1 MTRARPVS
9 RSAGFSFMEILVV
22 MGIIA
27 VLVGLSVG
35 IFKIVGK
42 KGLEVKTRALLM
54 KMRTN
59 IDSWRGAFKAWPPS
73 DLNKLGAVT
82 GLKLAIGK
90 AQPPNDTNWGI
101 ESLVQ
106 CLLMPGYDHNAEID
120 EDLINTDTDELD
132 KVLAKNGVASLS
144 EVKDAWGNPLVYFT
158 DADYAQA
165 AKNPPTYLTGEDSA
179 LRGDAVTPKPW
190 LNPNGAFAQQG
201 AYQIYSMGEDGKPN
215 TDDDLKAW
223 TSN

>member
-1 MTRARPVS
+1 MTRSRPAS
-9 RSAGFSFMEILVV
+9 RAAGFSFMEILVV

-42 KGLEVKTRALLM
+42 KGPEVKTRALLM

-73 DLNKLGAVT
+73 DLNKLNAVT
-82 GLKLAIGK
+82 GAKYGVGK
-90 AQPPNDTNWGI
+90 AQPPNDANWGI

-120 EDLINTDTDELD
+120 EDL
-132 KVLAKNGVASLS
+132 
-144 EVKDAWGNPLVYFT
+144 
-158 DADYAQA
+158 
-165 AKNPPTYLTGEDSA
+165 
-179 LRGDAVTPKPW
+179 RGDAVTPKPW
-190 LNPNGAFAQQG
+190 RNPNGAFAQQG
-201 AYQIYSMGEDGKPN
+201 AYQIYSMGEDGMPN